1 MVILGLP
8 KGVPRCG
15 QHIEQDLAGR
25 LVLLRRDGGLG
36 LALLQVVGVED
47 AQAVGG
53 IVAGLG
59 GGVCIVVL
67 CVCVCVCVC
76 VCFVM
81 CFVLCF
87 VLCFVC
93 VCVCVCECV
102 CECVSTVC
110 VSTVCVRTV
119 CVHVCTVYSVC
130 AECGRRG
137 WRAERVLRP
146 SVPV

>member
-1 MVILGLP
+1 MLPRFVKVVLMVILGLP

-59 GGVCIVVL
+59 GGVMYSGVV

-76 VCFVM
+76 V
-81 CFVLCF
+81 
-87 VLCFVC
+87 
-93 VCVCVCECV
+93 
-102 CECVSTVC
+102 S
-110 VSTVCVRTV
+110 
-119 CVHVCTVYSVC
+119 
-130 AECGRRG
+130 
-137 WRAERVLRP
+137 
-146 SVPV
+146 